1 MKRDGNGKYTW
12 AFLGQYP
19 DPDPN
24 LWVFDDFEM
33 LFKDC
38 GDLIYRLKD
47 M

>member
-33 LFKDC
+33 LSKTVEILFI
-38 GDLIYRLKD
+38 GSRI
-47 M
+47 